1 MRGVRRRRCCSTP
14 RCPSLWRRPPF
25 PSTPTWRSTRRWW
38 RSPVNRN
45 GDYSMEEKQKIM
57 DILAKVGS
65 LDSDVD
71 DSPKSEFKERK
82 NL

>member
-1 MRGVRRRRCCSTP
+1 MLQHAKMPEPVAAP
-14 RCPSLWRRPPF
+14 AIPQYAQMVAF
-25 PSTPTWRSTRRWW
+25 A
-38 RSPVNRN
+38 VNRN

>member
-1 MRGVRRRRCCSTP
+1 MLQHAKMPEPVAAP
-14 RCPSLWRRPPF
+14 AIPKYPNLENYAQMVAF
-25 PSTPTWRSTRRWW
+25 A
-38 RSPVNRN
+38 VNRN

>member
-1 MRGVRRRRCCSTP
+1 MLQHAKMPEPVAAP
-14 RCPSLWRRPPF
+14 ASLAGTLRPYQVVAF
-25 PSTPTWRSTRRWW
+25 A
-38 RSPVNRN
+38 VNRN

>member
-1 MRGVRRRRCCSTP
+1 MVA
-14 RCPSLWRRPPF
+14 F
-25 PSTPTWRSTRRWW
+25 A
-38 RSPVNRN
+38 VNRN